1 MILDWIQRYEPKN
14 EEEIISVLREIM
26 QEITLAALSRTNFY
40 EKAAFYGGTALRIF
54 YNLDRFSEDLDFS
67 LLDKDPTFSLEPYF
81 MSILNEF
88 EALGLKVSIREKVKR
103 TNSAIDSA
111 FLKTDTIWKTLS
123 LDEIPSYHGIKLNK
137 TIQIKIEVD
146 REPPLGFKTEE
157 KLLLNP
163 FSFYVKCLAP
173 HDLFARKLH
182 TLLYR
187 KWKNR
192 VKGRD
197 WFDFEWY
204 IQQKIPLHLNHFI
217 IRAQE
222 SGDWKAEQMSANE
235 LKAMIHKKIDVVSF
249 TQIIEDISR
258 FIENDDKLHL
268 WSAQYFHDLVE
279 HIEFL

>member
-182 TLLYR
+182 ALLYR